1 MIPLLRNSP
10 HTLKAL
16 GAARAQAVNRI
27 LAAALQAVE
36 PAHAVQRHLARRGEV
51 LLAGAQT
58 YNLRHLRHIWLLG
71 AGKAAVPMAWAVA
84 EMLGE
89 DLSGGQ
95 VITKYGHGGPLA
107 ESLRA
112 RGVMT
117 HEAGHPL
124 PDAQGVAA
132 TRALVDSLA
141 PCTEQDLVIL
151 VLSGGGSALLT
162 APAEGISLEDLQRL
176 TTLLLACGASI
187 HEINT
192 LRKHLD
198 RVKGGGLARLAAPA
212 HLLVLILSDVV
223 GDPLDVIASGPAVP
237 DPTTYADA
245 LAIPERYD
253 LTAQVPPAIL
263 EHLQRGAAAAIPETP
278 KPGDPLFER
287 VHTLI
292 VGNNYQAAQAA
303 LTQARSE
310 GFHSL
315 LLTTYLQG
323 EASQAGRFLAALA
336 RQVIAT
342 GEPLPCPACLI
353 LGGETTVTLR
363 GDGRGGRNQEMALG
377 AVAEL
382 ADLEEVLLLT
392 LATDGGDGPTDAAGA
407 VVSGATLAR
416 AQALGLDPHAHLAR
430 NDSYAFFRAL
440 DDLLITGPTRT
451 NVNDLAFL
459 FAF

>member
-1 MIPLLRNSP
+1 MIPILRNQP
-10 HTLKAL
+10 HTLQVL
-16 GAARAQAVNRI
+16 GEARAQAVGRI
-27 LAAALQAVE
+27 LSAALQAVE
-36 PAHAVQRHLARRGEV
+36 PAHAVRRHLARRGEV
-51 LLAGAQT
+51 LLAAGRT
-58 YNLRHLRHIWLLG
+58 YDLRRLRHLWLIG

-84 EMLGE
+84 EVLGE
-89 DLSGGQ
+89 DLSGGLI
-95 VITKYGHGGPLA
+95 ITKYGHGGPLA
-107 ESLRA
+107 ASLRA
-112 RGVMT
+112 RGVVT

-124 PDAQGVAA
+124 PDAHGVAA
-132 TRALVDSLA
+132 THTLLEHLA
-141 PCTEQDLVIL
+141 TCNDQDLVLL

-162 APAEGISLEDLQRL
+162 APAEGISLEDLQHL
-176 TTLLLACGASI
+176 TSLLLACGASI

-212 HLLVLILSDVV
+212 HLLVLVLSDVV

-245 LAIPERYD
+245 LAILERYG
-253 LTAQVPPAIL
+253 LTPQVPPAIL
-263 EHLQRGAAAAIPETP
+263 AHLQRGAAGTIPETP

-310 GFHSL
+310 GFHAL
-315 LLTTYLQG
+315 LLTTHLQG

-336 RQVIAT
+336 RQVAAT
-342 GEPLPCPACLI
+342 GEPLPRPACLI

-363 GDGRGGRNQEMALG
+363 GDGRGGRNQEVALG
-377 AVAEL
+377 AVADL
-382 ADLEEVLLLT
+382 AGLEEVLLLT
-392 LATDGGDGPTDAAGA
+392 LATDGGDGPTEAAGA
-407 VVSGATLAR
+407 VVSGASLAR
-416 AQALGLDPHAHLAR
+416 AQALGLNPHAYLAR
-430 NDSYAFFRAL
+430 NDSHTFFHAL
-440 DDLLITGPTRT
+440 DDLLITGPTQT